1 MGWLETQLP
10 PVADFSPCFHKHQHF
25 QIEPW
30 DQPTNRLWQSSI
42 RNPTPENCSPSFLTH
57 QRTSFNPANFSLP
70 SSHSCPQP
78 LVARVE
84 LCRVFFLEILTQP
97 HGQPG
102 SAFDSLCSEPP
113 TLQNLNGFR
122 SSWCAKM
129 RFSSIAQLPCW
140 DVVVQAPAWFLPWP
154 AACHST
160 PVVSRTTFGHS
171 STVKLLRSSMNQVF
185 CLLSRTN
192 SVWTSWGIAPS
203 QVAGGGGWG
212 LSMQTVTKCELIP
225 LDLIFFT
232 G

>member
-10 PVADFSPCFHKHQHF
+10 PVVDFSPCFHKHQHL

-30 DQPTNRLWQSSI
+30 NQPTNKLWQSSI
-42 RNPTPENCSPSFLTH
+42 RNPAPENCSPSFLTN

-70 SSHSCPQP
+70 SLHSCPQP

-84 LCRVFFLEILTQP
+84 LCRVFFLRDP
-97 HGQPG
+97 HTTPW
-102 SAFDSLCSEPP
+102 AARVSLWLPLFRATP

-129 RFSSIAQLPCW
+129 RFPSIAWLPRR
-140 DVVVQAPAWFLPWP
+140 DVIVQVPAWFLPWP

-171 STVKLLRSSMNQVF
+171 STVKLLRSSVNQVF

-192 SVWTSWGIAPS
+192 GVWTSWGIAPL
-203 QVAGGGGWG
+203 QVAGGGWG